1 MNSKNI
7 IKYLIMLTVVSIS
20 TFYIPNCSIINEHAI
35 YVGLLAATTFV
46 FLDKLI
52 PNIVVVSKENK
63 KH

>member
-7 IKYLIMLTVVSIS
+7 IKYLIMLMVVSIS

>member
-52 PNIVVVSKENK
+52 PNIVVVSKGNK

>member
-20 TFYIPNCSIINEHAI
+20 TFYIPNCSIINEHAL

>member
-52 PNIVVVSKENK
+52 PNIVVVSKENN